1 MNIINKADLIVLYI
15 RFRQPP
21 DWQLEII
28 NEYFESGKPAV
39 ALRTT
44 SHAFWGF
51 ETKKSIDDV
60 DDFHELNV
68 IEGKMIPERLGWFP
82 KIFGGNYLTH
92 PDHTEGMKTIIP
104 ATSLGHPILNGI
116 PLYKEW
122 GYGGTYISEPLAES
136 TEILMLGK
144 TDDLPADPVAWT
156 NEYKTGS
163 RLFYTSLGTP
173 NHFKQIEFLNL
184 LFNSIFWTLKKEIPT
199 GGIQSLKSVNNDTK
213 IKNNHYPPP
222 LKKEIPQNA
231 TILFEGSNVDMWKH
245 YDRGMEPFSID
256 IDDRAVSRIGS
267 PSYEKPRWTI
277 QNKCLIAEP
286 GKGDILTKAEY
297 SNYRLHFNFLI
308 PEEPEYI
315 KGNFR
320 GSGGVYLSGR
330 YEVQILDSYKM
341 EKSEE

>member
-1 MNIINKADLIVLYI
+1 
-15 RFRQPP
+15 
-21 DWQLEII
+21 
-28 NEYFESGKPAV
+28 
-39 ALRTT
+39 
-44 SHAFWGF
+44 
-51 ETKKSIDDV
+51 
-60 DDFHELNV
+60 
-68 IEGKMIPERLGWFP
+68 
-82 KIFGGNYLTH
+82 
-92 PDHTEGMKTIIP
+92 
-104 ATSLGHPILNGI
+104 
-116 PLYKEW
+116 
-122 GYGGTYISEPLAES
+122 
-136 TEILMLGK
+136 MLGK

-341 EKSEE
+341 EKSERSLGAIYGIKAPELNAAEPPGVWQSMIIEYKHPVNSDALISVWLNGKQIHYNVKINEPTQNGFFENPKIKGDHHIGPIRLQADASRIHYANIWLQKL